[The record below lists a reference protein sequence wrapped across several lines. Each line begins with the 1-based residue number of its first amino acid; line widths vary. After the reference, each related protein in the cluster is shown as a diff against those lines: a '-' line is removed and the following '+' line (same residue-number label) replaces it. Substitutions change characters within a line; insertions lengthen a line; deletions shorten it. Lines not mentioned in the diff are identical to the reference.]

1 MYLYLQIVTLNLGVV
16 FSCVEGRQLWIV
28 VRELILSAVYILLC
42 EVSSD
47 EFSAYLVLTR
57 LLMVN
62 QLMSS
67 SLCGLLRA

>member
-1 MYLYLQIVTLNLGVV
+1 MDSGQVALNSV
-16 FSCVEGRQLWIV
+16 LW
-28 VRELILSAVYILLC
+28 LIFLC
-42 EVSSD
+42 KKSSD

>member
-1 MYLYLQIVTLNLGVV
+1 MYLYLQIVTLNLGAV

-28 VRELILSAVYILLC
+28 VRERILSAVYIILY

-62 QLMSS
+62 QLISS